1 MAIVDI
7 GDVQAAAPRFA
18 AGVADELIDAFI
30 EEEED
35 YVTRQLNLDPL
46 PDDNFLLYTIVRDL
60 VISRVAFAMQ
70 RATSDDLALAQAMRS
85 EALRRMV
92 EARDDGLT
100 QLGAGAYGDPDE
112 LVYNEFEEPFF
123 TLEDFDL

>member
-1 MAIVDI
+1 VAIVTID
-7 GDVQAAAPRFA
+7 DVQAAAPRFA

-35 YVTRQLNLDPL
+35 YVIRQLDLDPL
-46 PDDNFLLYTIVRDL
+46 PDDNFLLYTVVRDL
-60 VISRVAFAMQ
+60 AISRVAYAMQ
-70 RATSDDLALAQAMRS
+70 RAGSDDLALADAMRR
-85 EALRRMV
+85 EALRRLF

-100 QLGAGAYGDPDE
+100 QLGAGAYGSADE
-112 LVYNEFEEPFF
+112 LVYNEFDSPFF